1 MSCPPAMTGHPRHC
15 MLNKWWAGRIHRV
28 HSGLTQACRMVP
40 FLSTWV
46 YLAVTASCLTGVENI
61 NAPFGLGS
69 SIALSTCPSA
79 MVIVNQTGVVGM
91 NYAFELSLNFKN
103 NRQSLASAINI
114 SLAFLKILGV
124 RWNATR
130 SLPRNQ
136 GVIVS

>member
-1 MSCPPAMTGHPRHC
+1 
-15 MLNKWWAGRIHRV
+15 
-28 HSGLTQACRMVP
+28 MVP
-40 FLSTWV
+40 FLNLVHVGLFSRH
-46 YLAVTASCLTGVENI
+46 AFMLTGVEENI

-79 MVIVNQTGVVGM
+79 MVIINQTGVVGM

-114 SLAFLKILGV
+114 SLAFLKTLGA

-130 SLPRNQ
+130 SPARNQ
-136 GVIVS
+136 GLIVPQRMPNRL